1 MLNYDLHKGTLT
13 VTLTGD
19 IDHASAPG
27 MRVFMDNLIKK
38 ECSLYNRFVLDLSGI
53 TFMDSTA
60 VGLIMGRYKLLKSLG
75 KAVHF
80 SEPSAVAD
88 KVLKVSGLY
97 TIINRLD

>member
-1 MLNYDLHKGTLT
+1 MLNYELRKGTLT
-13 VTLTGD
+13 VTLAGD

-38 ECSLYNRFVLDLSGI
+38 ENALYDRFILDMSGI

-75 KAVHF
+75 KAVNF
-80 SEPSAVAD
+80 LKPVAD

-97 TIINRLD
+97 TIINRLE